1 MAAAD
6 THEHLR
12 ERAPVT
18 RSDSV
23 AVNRRRLRIVARIA
37 GVAAL
42 LVAVIGLGH
51 AKMMRPLLARVGGCP
66 VAGKTA
72 TPEQL
77 EAFRVTNAVSL
88 KGTARALAHPAFGFT
103 LDTSTKADVVAWGQ
117 RTHAECNE
125 ELGGAALRCEAAA
138 DVEDA
143 FFRFDPRGVLVGVDL
158 IHPATD
164 GATALRIVDEVASR
178 LSKEAGAPTAVR
190 GTRTPE
196 FLDAQFRQAALEF
209 HFTDY
214 AADVTATNLGA
225 GVVVREQYRSV
236 PN

>member
-1 MAAAD
+1 
-6 THEHLR
+6 
-12 ERAPVT
+12 
-18 RSDSV
+18 
-23 AVNRRRLRIVARIA
+23 
-37 GVAAL
+37 
-42 LVAVIGLGH
+42 
-51 AKMMRPLLARVGGCP
+51 MMQPLLARVGGCP
-66 VAGKTA
+66 VGGKSA
-72 TPEQL
+72 SPEEL
-77 EAFRVTNAVSL
+77 EAFRQKNAGVL
-88 KGTARALAHPAFGFT
+88 KGTSRALARPAFGFT
-103 LDTSTKADVVAWGQ
+103 LDTSTKADVVAWGD
-117 RTHAECNE
+117 RTHAECTE
-125 ELGGAALRCEAAA
+125 EMNGAALRCESAA

-164 GATALRIVDEVASR
+164 GATALRIVDQVAAK
-178 LSKEAGAPTAVR
+178 LEKEAGAPTAVR

>member
-1 MAAAD
+1 LKPPSRKA
-6 THEHLR
+6 R
-12 ERAPVT
+12 
-18 RSDSV
+18 
-23 AVNRRRLRIVARIA
+23 VARIA
-37 GVAAL
+37 LVGAAL
-42 LVAVIGLGH
+42 LVVGVGLGH

-72 TPEQL
+72 TPEEL
-77 EAFRVTNAVSL
+77 EAFRVKNATSL
-88 KGTARALAHPAFGFT
+88 KGTSRALARPAFGFT

-117 RTHAECNE
+117 RTHAECTD
-125 ELGGAALRCEAAA
+125 ELGGAALRCEAAG

-143 FFRFDPRGVLVGVDL
+143 YFRFDPRGVLVGVDL

-164 GATALRIVDEVASR
+164 GANALRIVDDIASR

-209 HFTDY
+209 HFVDY

-225 GVVVREQYRSV
+225 GIVVREQYRSV

>member
-1 MAAAD
+1 MNAK
-6 THEHLR
+6 LKK
-12 ERAPVT
+12 
-18 RSDSV
+18 
-23 AVNRRRLRIVARIA
+23 RLRGAAIITAVLAVGI
-37 GVAAL
+37 GVA
-42 LVAVIGLGH
+42 H
-51 AKMMRPLLARVGGCP
+51 TKMMQPLLARMGGCP
-66 VAGKTA
+66 VAGKSA
-72 TPEQL
+72 SPEEI
-77 EAFRVTNAVSL
+77 EASRRRAAVSL
-88 KGTARALAHPAFGFT
+88 KGTSRALARPAFGFT
-103 LDTSTKADVVAWGQ
+103 LDTSTKADVVAWGD
-117 RTHAECNE
+117 RTHAECTE
-125 ELGGAALRCEAAA
+125 EMNGAALRCESAA

-164 GATALRIVDEVASR
+164 GATALRIVDQLATKLE
-178 LSKEAGAPTAVR
+178 KEAGAPTAVR

>member
-1 MAAAD
+1 MPLGGD
-6 THEHLR
+6 LR
-12 ERAPVT
+12 PRAS
-18 RSDSV
+18 RKAR
-23 AVNRRRLRIVARIA
+23 AVRIA
-37 GVAAL
+37 LAGAAL
-42 LVAVIGLGH
+42 LVVGVGIGH

-72 TPEQL
+72 TPEEL
-77 EAFRVTNAVSL
+77 EAFRVKNATSL
-88 KGTARALAHPAFGFT
+88 KGASRALARPAFGFT
-103 LDTSTKADVVAWGQ
+103 LDTSTKADVTAWAQ
-117 RTHAECNE
+117 RTHVECNE
-125 ELGGAALRCEAAA
+125 ELGGAAMRCEGAA

-143 FFRFDPRGVLVGVDL
+143 FFRFDPHGVLVGVDL

-164 GATALRIVDEVASR
+164 GATALRIVDEVAAR